1 MEAYQALSQSI
12 VTYYDNYE
20 LMGSSVNGELTLS
33 ENIADLGAITCIA
46 SIIGEDKDM
55 LKDAFAQMAYNWA
68 CQDTA
73 EYALYL
79 LSMDTH
85 SPNKVRVNAVL
96 SSCDE
101 FYEVYHVKEKDGMYV
116 APEDRVGI
124 WK

>member
-1 MEAYQALSQSI
+1 M
-12 VTYYDNYE
+12 
-20 LMGSSVNGELTLS
+20 NGELTLE
-33 ENIADLGAITCIA
+33 ENIADLGALTCIV
-46 SIIGEDKDM
+46 SIIGEEEDA
-55 LKDAFAQMAYNWA
+55 LKDAFGQMAYNWA
-68 CQDTA
+68 CQDTS

-79 LSMDTH
+79 INIDTH

-124 WK
+124 WR